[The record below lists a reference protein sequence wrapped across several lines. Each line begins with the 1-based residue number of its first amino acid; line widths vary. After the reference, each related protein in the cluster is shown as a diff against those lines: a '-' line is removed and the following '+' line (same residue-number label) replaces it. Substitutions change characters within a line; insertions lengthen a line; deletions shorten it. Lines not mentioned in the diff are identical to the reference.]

1 MTAKLDAVTLEVIR
15 NALPAVADEMRSE
28 RRPCRNRTRKKC
40 DKIRSR
46 KRETRGE
53 GMIAAMTGPGLRRPV
68 LDHRT
73 CDEHGGLPLPSGER
87 EGVRGLGST
96 DTPEPLTP
104 PLSLREREQTE
115 GAVRHVTQSPSL
127 PAHRRKSAWQQL
139 SALFLASAVLS
150 AGALTPVAAET
161 LRVGKAGRDAFSFVP
176 ADIGARTGIF
186 RQHGVDIEISS
197 FGGDARL
204 QQAMAADG
212 IDVGLGSGP
221 GLAFVVKGSP
231 VKGIAAMAGPPLLFA
246 LVVRNDAAVASLD
259 DLRGRKVGVSTVG
272 SVTSWI
278 ISEVSR
284 QKGWGYDGMA
294 QVPIGDDAN
303 RIAALKTRSLDGA
316 IVNLAQALN
325 FVQRGEGKVLLR
337 FGELVKDFHIHVIFA
352 TDKAIAGK
360 PEALRGFLKGW
371 LQTIAFMR
379 KDRNATVEIA
389 KDVMGTD
396 AQTTNAIYDELMP
409 MFSDTGRFDPNA
421 LSVLRKSF
429 VEMKTLPEEPDMSKL
444 YTEAFLPTN

>member
-1 MTAKLDAVTLEVIR
+1 MRMQQRPDA
-15 NALPAVADEMRSE
+15 AV
-28 RRPCRNRTRKKC
+28 RRPSPTYGESRPQQEPIRACTLGRTNRTRKEC
-40 DKIRSR
+40 AKINSG
-46 KRETRGE
+46 KREARGD
-53 GMIAAMTGPGLRRPV
+53 GMIAAITGRGLR
-68 LDHRT
+68 
-73 CDEHGGLPLPSGER
+73 
-87 EGVRGLGST
+87 
-96 DTPEPLTP
+96 P
-104 PLSLREREQTE
+104 PAAN
-115 GAVRHVTQSPSL
+115 GCA
-127 PAHRRKSAWQQL
+127 RRK
-139 SALFLASAVLS
+139 
-150 AGALTPVAAET
+150 AGALLVVSAILSAVAVVSAPAET

-176 ADIGARTGIF
+176 ADVGARTGIF

-221 GLAFVVKGSP
+221 GLAFIVKGSP

-246 LVVRNDAAVASLD
+246 LVVRNDAAVATLD

-303 RIAALKTRSLDGA
+303 RIAALKTRSIDGA

-371 LQTIAFMR
+371 FQTIAFMR
-379 KDRNATVEIA
+379 THRNETVEIA

-396 AQTTNAIYDELMP
+396 AQTTSGIYDELMP
-409 MFSDTGRFDPNA
+409 MFSDTGRFDPKA
-421 LSVLRKSF
+421 LAVLRKSF
-429 VEMKTLPEEPDMSKL
+429 VEMKTLPEEPDMGKL
-444 YTEAFLPTN
+444 YTEAFLPATGGSNR